1 MRKIWQV
8 ITVTVVGL
16 ALGLASVGC
25 GSSPTA
31 GKDKMGSDK
40 MHEKMS
46 TDKMGDKMHDKMSDK
61 MHDKMGDKMDD
72 KK

>member
-31 GKDKMGSDK
+31 GKDKMGDKMSDK
-40 MHEKMS
+40 M
-46 TDKMGDKMHDKMSDK
+46 GDK

>member
-1 MRKIWQV
+1 MHKIWRA
-8 ITVTVVGL
+8 IAVTVVGL

-25 GSSPTA
+25 GESPTA

-40 MHEKMS
+40 MPEKMS
-46 TDKMGDKMHDKMSDK
+46 SDKMHDKIEDKMYDKMGDKME
-61 MHDKMGDKMDD
+61 D